1 MSTPFFHKVFWF
13 LALYFHLKVYHIEA
27 LSFVSV
33 VFSSR
38 QENRKECLKFLRQ
51 DLKCLFE
58 VKGGNQFLSYFLS
71 VIVLNFLLYDV
82 KQVVC
87 YPRLGFFMQSF
98 IFFAIVWWVMFY
110 YVFCCRLEENRRTQ
124 RSGKECPGSYPQVDQ
139 HGLNNKRH

>member
-1 MSTPFFHKVFWF
+1 MYVSTPFFHWVFWF

-71 VIVLNFLLYDV
+71 VIVLNFLFYDV

-87 YPRLGFFMQSF
+87 YPRLGLFMQSF
-98 IFFAIVWWVMFY
+98 IF
-110 YVFCCRLEENRRTQ
+110 LL
-124 RSGKECPGSYPQVDQ
+124 SYGEWCFIRFLLQV
-139 HGLNNKRH
+139 GRKPKNTKIRKRMSWILFSTWPTWPE